1 MAKFSIFL
9 GVFAGVALAAL
20 ALPALAA
27 TGDSPAGAKITLAQ
41 ARQIALTA
49 QSGQIMDSAIEAGV
63 GGARY
68 SFDILSHANG
78 TTREVEVDANT
89 GAILENSITTD
100 LPAAPANKRAPRS
113 M

>member
-1 MAKFSIFL
+1 MAKFSIFIS
-9 GVFAGVALAAL
+9 VFTAGALAAS
-20 ALPALAA
+20 LPALAA
-27 TGDSPAGAKITLAQ
+27 TGDAPGAAKITPAQ

-49 QSGQIMDSAIEAGV
+49 QSGQIMDSALETGGGV
-63 GGARY
+63 RY
-68 SFDILSHANG
+68 SFDILSAANG